1 MLDFAEQPICRRR
14 AVLRYFDEEYGPENC
29 GTCDVCAHGV
39 QTVDASVDAQKIM
52 SAIYRTDQRF
62 GAGHIVDIVYGA
74 KTGRISALGHDQLKT
89 YGVGRDKGKRFWRQL
104 IDSMLS
110 QGLLTSEGDPYPL
123 LRITSA
129 GEEVLFGREK
139 FVTHRMLAEQGGKG
153 GKSESLVYDERL
165 FGVLKQLR
173 RVMAEEAGVPPY
185 ILFSDKSLHQMSGL
199 FPQTPNAMLAINGVG
214 QMKLER
220 YGQPFLAAIQSFLTD
235 HPEVLT
241 RQLELQEQQAQ
252 GAKASFPPRT
262 RKQGSGATTL
272 NATLQLAAE
281 GLSIEEIA
289 TRRELKSST
298 IATHIGELL
307 QQGQGLDV
315 NQYVVPAIREEMTE
329 LFRKHGTSRLKP
341 IVEAMEG
348 RAGYDEAHIIRGF
361 LIAQGWG
368 EQEKSEAG

>member
-1 MLDFAEQPICRRR
+1 
-14 AVLRYFDEEYGPENC
+14 
-29 GTCDVCAHGV
+29 
-39 QTVDASVDAQKIM
+39 
-52 SAIYRTDQRF
+52 
-62 GAGHIVDIVYGA
+62 
-74 KTGRISALGHDQLKT
+74 
-89 YGVGRDKGKRFWRQL
+89 
-104 IDSMLS
+104 
-110 QGLLTSEGDPYPL
+110 
-123 LRITSA
+123 
-129 GEEVLFGREK
+129 
-139 FVTHRMLAEQGGKG
+139 
-153 GKSESLVYDERL
+153 
-165 FGVLKQLR
+165 
-173 RVMAEEAGVPPY
+173 MAEEAGVPPY
-185 ILFSDKSLHQMSGL
+185 VLFSDKSLHQMSAL
-199 FPQTPNAMLAINGVG
+199 LPQDPAAMLAINGVG

-235 HPEVLT
+235 NPEVLT

-252 GAKASFPPRT
+252 EAKASFPPRT
-262 RKQGSGATTL
+262 RKQGSGAMTL